1 MELTRGCPAAMLD
14 AIAGPVFYPVVFV
27 YLDWPDAPVRAHSGT
42 GPLIWGG
49 HEWQGVGQWGT
60 ITAPAEVSGSMV
72 ATEATVTLVAGPEDF
87 DAFIDA
93 AIRNRE
99 GAIYIGCLADR
110 PGTAGGA
117 TLLADPVA
125 IFYGTMDAMSMTI
138 EPTDEGI
145 QSSMSITLATG
156 PGARS
161 AATVYHSE
169 QDQAR
174 AYPGDTAGR
183 MTALAMSRA
192 QVLTWP
198 ES

>member
-1 MELTRGCPAAMLD
+1 MELTRGCPAAMLE
-14 AIAGPVFYPVVFV
+14 AISGPVFYPVVFV
-27 YLDWPDAPVRAHSGT
+27 YLDWPNAPVRAHSGVGVLT
-42 GPLIWGG
+42 WGG
-49 HEWQGVGQWGT
+49 EEWQGVGKWGT
-60 ITAPAEVSGSMV
+60 LSVPAEVGGSMV
-72 ATEATVTLVAGPEDF
+72 ATEATVTLVAGADKFDDF
-87 DAFIDA
+87 VDA

-99 GAIYIGCLADR
+99 GEIHIGCVADR
-110 PGTAGGA
+110 PGTVGGA
-117 TLLADPVA
+117 VLLADPVA
-125 IFYGTMDAMSMTI
+125 IFFGTMDAMSMTI
-138 EPTDEGI
+138 EPTEAGV